1 MNEARLKSLDEMREW
16 VQSLQDFD
24 QKMARNAQMHTNQ
37 LKQYEGLIKNLEQQ
51 NAALNREL
59 EDIKKKL

>member
-16 VQSLQDFD
+16 VQSLQEFD
-24 QKMARNAQMHTNQ
+24 SKMAKNAQMHSQQ
-37 LKQYEGLIKNLEQQ
+37 LSKYEGLIRNLEQQ

-59 EDIKKKL
+59 DDIKK